1 MMRQFLFVLLV
12 FAWATPANAQQPVT
26 VTLTAAEVHALRVT
40 FGADANVQ
48 AKMEAW
54 VHDWCMQF
62 TRNVREREQREL
74 REALVKLTPEQEAA
88 VRKLLVVSTPT
99 PVTAEERA
107 VKVKTEQEARSAEQT
122 KQAAERAKAQAEKDA
137 IRAEAEKARVDKIA
151 SLLVAC
157 KAVTPKV
164 DCSFIK

>member
-1 MMRQFLFVLLV
+1 MMRRLLFVLFML
-12 FAWATPANAQQPVT
+12 AWAVPAGAQQSVT

-40 FGADANVQ
+40 FGADADVR

-54 VHDWCMQF
+54 VHDWCAQF
-62 TRNVREREQREL
+62 IRAVREREQREL
-74 REALVKLTPEQEAA
+74 REALIQLSPEQEAA
-88 VRKLLVVSTPT
+88 VRKLLAVSTPT

-137 IRAEAEKARVDKIA
+137 IRAEAEKARADKIT